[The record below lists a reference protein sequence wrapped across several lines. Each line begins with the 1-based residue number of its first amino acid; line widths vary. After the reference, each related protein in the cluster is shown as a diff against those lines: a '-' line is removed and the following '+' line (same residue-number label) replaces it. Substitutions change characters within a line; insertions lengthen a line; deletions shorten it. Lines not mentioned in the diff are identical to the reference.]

1 MRRVGR
7 SRGLRAFAIAA
18 ALITFASACGGGDDN
33 GNEGG
38 SSGTPTTKGLTGGG
52 DEGTPVPGGSLT
64 YALEADTSG
73 GWCLYKAQLA
83 ISGIQV
89 ARAIYDTLTAPGEDG
104 KIHPFLAESVTSKDN
119 KTWTIKLR
127 EGIKFHDGSALTAS
141 VVKENLDHY
150 RKDNQLFVFVFADVN
165 SIDVVDDLTLTVSL
179 KRPWTA
185 FPWHLWSSSRL
196 GIMAKAQM
204 DSPNCDDKLIG
215 TGPFTKQSWKFGDK
229 FVAKKNPNYWGKDAD
244 GKQLPYLEQ
253 ITFVGVEN
261 SERRVQSLQSGDYT
275 MIHTSEPNSIVK
287 LREDSQAG
295 KLKGVE
301 SDKFTEV
308 GYVMLNSTKE
318 PFNHLSARQAVAYGV
333 DRDTYNR
340 LRNAGILTNASG
352 PFAPGN
358 DGYVED
364 TGMPTFD
371 PAKSKAAAAKY
382 KQETGKDLTFTLSHT
397 ADPNTTADA
406 VLVQQ
411 MLKQNSGINIGL
423 NPVPD
428 QSTLINIAIGK
439 QFDATLWRNHPGSD
453 PDLQYVWWHC
463 GNSAGATLEPN
474 SPACDNLVNFAGF
487 NDPVISK
494 AFDDARVSKDD
505 AERTALYEKINKRFA
520 EQLWNLWA
528 QWSLWTV
535 YSQNTVNGVLGPELP
550 DGAKPFPGL
559 ATGHPV
565 SAMWCTGG
573 KC

>member
-1 MRRVGR
+1 M
-7 SRGLRAFAIAA
+7 RAFAVGAA
-18 ALITFASACGGGDDN
+18 ILMLATACGSS
-33 GNEGG
+33 G
-38 SSGTPTTKGLTGGG
+38 SSGKSDGGTPTTQGLTGGG
-52 DEGTPVPGGSLT
+52 DEGTPVAGGELT

-73 GWCLYKAQLA
+73 GWCLFKAQLA
-83 ISGIQV
+83 IGGIQV

-104 KIHPFLAESVTSKDN
+104 KIHPFLAESVTSPDN

-127 EGIKFHDGSALTAS
+127 PNIKFHDGTPLTAA

-150 RKDNQLFVFVFADVN
+150 RKDNQLFIFVFQDVN
-165 SIDVVDDLTLTVSL
+165 SVDVVDDLTLTVSL

-204 DSPNCDDKLIG
+204 DSPKCNDNLIG
-215 TGPFTKQSWKFGDK
+215 TGPFKKTSWKFGDS
-229 FVAKKNPNYWGKDAD
+229 FVASKNPDYWGKDKD
-244 GKQLPYLEQ
+244 GKQLPYLDK
-253 ITFVGVEN
+253 ITFKPQEN
-261 SERRVQSLQSGDYT
+261 SERRVASLEAGDFDV
-275 MIHTSEPNSIVK
+275 IHTSEANSIVK
-287 LREDSQAG
+287 LRDDAKDG

-318 PFNHLSARQAVAYGV
+318 PFNHLSARQAFAYSV

-340 LRNAGILTNASG
+340 LRNKSILTNATG

-358 DGYVED
+358 DGYLED
-364 TGMPTFD
+364 TGLPNFD
-371 PAKSKAAAAKY
+371 PAKAKAAAAKY

-397 ADPNTTADA
+397 ADPSTTADA

-411 MLKQNSGINIGL
+411 MLGRQGIRIGL

-439 QFDATLWRNHPGSD
+439 QFDATLWRNHPGAD
-453 PDLQYVWWHC
+453 PDTQYVWWHC
-463 GNSAGATLEPN
+463 GNSAAATLEPN
-474 SPACDNLVNFAGF
+474 SPACDNLVNFGGF

-494 AFDDARVSKDD
+494 AFDDAREEKDE
-505 AERTALYEKINKRFA
+505 AKRTALYEQINKRFA
-520 EQLWNLWA
+520 EQLWDLWA
-528 QWSLWTV
+528 QWTLWTV
-535 YSQNTVNGVLGPELP
+535 YGNKNINGVLGPNLP
-550 DGAKPFPGL
+550 DGTKPFPGL

-565 SAMWCTGG
+565 SGMWCTGG
-573 KC
+573 KCS